1 MLAGAGVRPGCGLLQ
16 GVLAGD
22 VNGNDDVEVVNE
34 ELRLIDLMRDRID
47 IVFDQ
52 SLVLIFYFLHYHGQ

>member
-1 MLAGAGVRPGCGLLQ
+1 MLAGLQPGCGLLQ

-34 ELRLIDLMRDRID
+34 ELRFIELMRDRID
-47 IVFDQ
+47 IVLDHP
-52 SLVLIFYFLHYHGQ
+52 LVLIFYFLHYHTQ